1 VRYGGPTVPA
11 DATVFALNV
20 VDRAYLLRAESPAAA
35 GRYAAAVKLATG
47 VILVVRGFQ
56 AAWPPLVYSV
66 EDDEEARRLY
76 AFITLA
82 YVVVVG
88 SAVVAVTLLG
98 RWIVRL
104 LVAPEFFEAHQ
115 ALPWVALGWAL
126 YGLYLVLVTIAG
138 RARVTSRNFPAAAA
152 GLLVNVVVLVL
163 LVPRVGIAGAGIALA
178 VAYLAMLAVLHVLTR
193 RIFHVPFDWARLGYA
208 AGVLA
213 VIAVTGELV
222 LPTSG
227 ASGLLARIAW
237 LALVPLAFAL
247 KGFLR
252 TDERAGVRRLLRR
265 A

>member
-1 VRYGGPTVPA
+1 VPA

-88 SAVVAVTLLG
+88 SAVVVVALLG

-104 LVAPEFFEAHQ
+104 LVAP
-115 ALPWVALGWAL
+115 G
-126 YGLYLVLVTIAG
+126 VLRGPRGAAVG
-138 RARVTSRNFPAAAA
+138 RARA
-152 GLLVNVVVLVL
+152 G
-163 LVPRVGIAGAGIALA
+163 RS
-178 VAYLAMLAVLHVLTR
+178 
-193 RIFHVPFDWARLGYA
+193 
-208 AGVLA
+208 
-213 VIAVTGELV
+213 TGC
-222 LPTSG
+222 S
-227 ASGLLARIAW
+227 SCS
-237 LALVPLAFAL
+237 
-247 KGFLR
+247 
-252 TDERAGVRRLLRR
+252 
-265 A
+265 